1 MIAIQLFV
9 FIAVLSFLVIIHEL
23 GHFLTAKFFK
33 IKVEEFG
40 LGYPPLAKKLFQKW
54 GTEFTLN
61 WIPFGGFVRLKG
73 ENGPEETEKTSV
85 AADINQVKASDAS
98 ATAKRDADAFFSK
111 GKFVRLVVLLAGVFV
126 NFAFGVFA
134 FSFYFSIKGIPEAQ
148 PLIAEI
154 AANSPVALAQVP
166 TGVRIIGFEQNGKRT
181 STPSQTQ
188 VIEFVRANYG
198 KTVTLLTTG
207 PCTDAGCDDT
217 TAKYTLKIRTPEE
230 TPANQGSLGVTFS
243 PKIYTRFYPWYEMP
257 FRGTVFGFQQTVYLT
272 KLIAGGLASLVS
284 TGAHGQIP
292 KDVSGPVGIFD
303 EARKAGALSGDFWD
317 ALNFAGIL
325 SVNLAIMNLL
335 PIPALDGGRAF
346 FILVEAAI
354 GKKRIGNVENY
365 LNYAAFALLI
375 GVTIL
380 ITARDILRVFTRQ

>member
-1 MIAIQLFV
+1 MILIQLFV
-9 FIAVLSFLVIIHEL
+9 FVAVLSFLVIIHEL
-23 GHFLTAKFFK
+23 GHFLSAKFFK

-40 LGYPPLAKKLFQKW
+40 LGYPPLAKKLFKKW

-73 ENGPEETEKTSV
+73 ENGPEEVEEQSGDTVSASTATRSKTST
-85 AADINQVKASDAS
+85 SDAFY
-98 ATAKRDADAFFSK
+98 TQ
-111 GKFVRLVVLLAGVFV
+111 GKLVRLVVLLAGVMV
-126 NFAFGVFA
+126 NFAFGIFA
-134 FSFYFSIKGIPEAQ
+134 FSLYFSIKGIPELQ
-148 PLIAEI
+148 PLIAEV
-154 AANSPVALAQVP
+154 AENSPVANAQVP
-166 TGVRIIGFEQNGKRT
+166 ANVRIVGFEENGKRI
-181 STPSQTQ
+181 STASQTQ
-188 VIEFVRANYG
+188 VVDYVKAHYG

-207 PCTDAGCDDT
+207 QCSDSGCDDT
-217 TAKYTLKIRTPEE
+217 TAKYTVKIRTPEE

-243 PKIYTRFYPWYEMP
+243 SKIYTRFYPWYEMP
-257 FRGTVFGFQQTVYLT
+257 FRGSVFGFQQTVYLT

-346 FILVEAAI
+346 FIFVEAAI

-365 LNYAAFALLI
+365 LNFAAFALLI
-375 GVTIL
+375 GVTVL
-380 ITARDILRVFTRQ
+380 ITARDLMRIFTKQ